1 MTKRPDKQKAIDE
14 SLVMTEKRQRLF
26 TDVMKY
32 EGNMFLIT
40 VCDPLNLTLS
50 TPIERETANQLGLA
64 LQGQLNVL

>member
-1 MTKRPDKQKAIDE
+1 
-14 SLVMTEKRQRLF
+14 
-26 TDVMKY
+26 
-32 EGNMFLIT
+32 MFLII